1 MRVNLLEKDE
11 GLKINWLEILVV
23 LLIIFVFA
31 LPITNYY
38 FNYLELNNL
47 KQSKANWENRLK
59 AIEPKEEY
67 YYELEN
73 EVANFKLPA
82 KVELE
87 KYTVAAFF
95 LEFSR
100 IIDKDISFN
109 NLEYSSGRI
118 NIRGNA
124 ENVRSLLDFSSRI
137 FNSDVFSI
145 ISLERFQNNDQLE
158 FNLQVQLDNKN
169 KGVIYNE

>member
-11 GLKINWLEILVV
+11 GLKINWVEILVV
-23 LLIIFVFA
+23 LAIIFVFA
-31 LPITNYY
+31 LPVTNYY
-38 FNYLELNNL
+38 LNYLELNNL
-47 KQSKANWENRLK
+47 KQSKANWENRLRT
-59 AIEPKEEY
+59 IEPKEEY

-87 KYTVAAFF
+87 KYTVAPFF

-100 IIDKDISFN
+100 IIDQDISFN
-109 NLEYSSGRI
+109 NLDYSSGMITI
-118 NIRGNA
+118 NGNA
-124 ENVRSLLDFSSRI
+124 DNLRSLLDFSAAIYQSNI
-137 FNSDVFSI
+137 FSI